1 MNDITLTING
11 KQVRGKTGN
20 TVLEVCQA
28 NGIDVP
34 TLCHLDGLSDIGACR
49 MCVVEIEKERR
60 PVPSCTYPARDGLV
74 VQTNTEKLEK
84 YRRQILELIFTEH
97 NHFCM
102 FCEKSG
108 DCELQQLGY
117 RYQMDNVRYPYTF
130 PSLSVDSLNKYIA
143 IDHNRCVLCGR
154 CIRACSEIAA
164 AHTLDFSQRGWKTEV
179 SADLNQSL
187 GESSCLNC
195 GSCVQVC
202 PTGAIFNKINLYK
215 GLTDDCEQ
223 LKTVC
228 PGCGVGCELNT
239 LIRDNNLVRI
249 DAPSLTGPRDAL
261 CRIGRFEL
269 LEQTLPRITSPLVR
283 DKKGELEECSLD
295 SAAQRISRELNET
308 KDSFAGMASSRLPNE
323 TLSLFNKFISEVI
336 GSDSI
341 DTPDGA
347 SYRIISEGISK
358 FAGNGK
364 GLDIECPIEE
374 ILEADCILVIGA
386 DPETTNP
393 VVSTLTRRAVSNS
406 KAKLIVVNS
415 AKDVFPLWTDLWL
428 RPRAGSEGALLN
440 GLVKMLV
447 DKGLAESGKVSAELK
462 ASLSQCEKCE
472 IGEVTRATGIE
483 KESLE
488 QMAEMYAQSK
498 RGVIIYGED
507 LLQNSGSG
515 SVTAILNL
523 ASITANQVGNG
534 LRVISLKPGANSR
547 GAWELGLAK
556 GIKQDRPKGLYLL
569 LSDDTG
575 NEKLLNWLRGIDF
588 LVVQASYHS
597 PVTAMADVVLP
608 SPIWAE
614 REGKYVDMDGRVLEI
629 KQVLRP
635 GEDVLQDKEVL
646 MGISKKMGRE
656 LVLS

>member
-1 MNDITLTING
+1 MNEITLTING
-11 KQVRGKTGN
+11 KQVKGKAGK

-34 TLCHLDGLSDIGACR
+34 TLCHLDGLSDVGACR

-117 RYQMDNVRYPYTF
+117 RYQMDHVRYPYTF

-143 IDHNRCVLCGR
+143 IDHNRCILCGR

-195 GSCVQVC
+195 GSCVQAC

-228 PGCGVGCELNT
+228 PGCGVGCELNV

-249 DAPSLTGPRDAL
+249 DAPSLTGPRDTL
-261 CRIGRFEL
+261 CRTGRFEL

-283 DKKGELEECSLD
+283 GKKGELEECSLD
-295 SAAQRISRELNET
+295 SAAQRISSGMNEA
-308 KDSFAGMASSRLPNE
+308 KDSFAGMASSKLPSE
-323 TLSLFNKFISEVI
+323 TLSLFNRFISEVI
-336 GSDSI
+336 GSESV

-347 SYRIISEGISK
+347 IYRIISEGISK

-374 ILEADCILVIGA
+374 ILKADCILVIGA
-386 DPETTNP
+386 DPEMTNP
-393 VVSTLTRRAVSNS
+393 VVSTLTRRAVSQG
-406 KAKLIVVNS
+406 KAKLIVINS
-415 AKDVFPLWTDLWL
+415 ARDVFPLWTDLWL
-428 RPRAGSEGALLN
+428 RPRAGSEGDLLT
-440 GLVKMLV
+440 GLAKVLV
-447 DKGLAESGKVSAELK
+447 DKGLVESGKVGTELK
-462 ASLSQCEKCE
+462 ESLSKCE
-472 IGEVTRATGIE
+472 IGEVTRTTGIE
-483 KESLE
+483 KENLE
-488 QMAEMYAQSK
+488 QVAEMYAQAE
-498 RGVIIYGED
+498 RGVIIYGND
-507 LLQNSGSG
+507 LLENSGAG
-515 SVTAILNL
+515 SVTTILNL
-523 ASITANQVGNG
+523 ASITENQVGNS

-575 NEKLLNWLRGIDF
+575 NERLLSWLRGIDF

-597 PVTAMADVVLP
+597 PITAIADVVLP

-635 GEDVLQDKEVL
+635 GDGVLQDKEVL
-646 MGISKKMGRE
+646 MGISQKLGRE